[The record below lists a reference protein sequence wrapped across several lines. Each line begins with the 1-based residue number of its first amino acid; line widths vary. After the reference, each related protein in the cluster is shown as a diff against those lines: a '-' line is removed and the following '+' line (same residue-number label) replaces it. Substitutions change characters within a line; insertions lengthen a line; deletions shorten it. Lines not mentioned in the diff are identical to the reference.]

1 MKPHIKI
8 DRPHI
13 GSDDIARTK
22 DFSALL
28 KSYVALKNPLYKI
41 WWLGGIST
49 MLVFGTIAGLSNRPE
64 DQSTRT
70 AYVQRNESQLLAENT
85 KVAQTN
91 PEIHAEQGN
100 EEVLILDDASSSET
114 QTENLEQSTPPA
126 NDGATEAIPASNNE
140 VDNAATDTARQV
152 SDRKIYEST
161 YELGAPE
168 ANKDPIPK
176 TSFTPMDY
184 NPHVAG
190 IYDGN
195 INQSVLLS
203 NGIETVYP
211 FEILSFKMGCPAID
225 EDKEYMAEGNQFTP
239 EMRKAIKSLPYKSI
253 VYFYDIMA
261 RDENGKEARLR
272 SLRLFVI
279 K

>member
-49 MLVFGTIAGLSNRPE
+49 MLVLGTIAGFSSRSE
-64 DQSTRT
+64 DESKST
-70 AYVQRNESQLLAENT
+70 AHIQRNESQLLAENT

-91 PEIHAEQGN
+91 PEIITEQGK
-100 EEVLILDDASSSET
+100 EEVLILDDASSSES
-114 QTENLEQSTPPA
+114 QTENEDQSTPPA
-126 NDGATEAIPASNNE
+126 NDGATGSLPTSNNE
-140 VDNAATDTARQV
+140 VDNTATDTAQQV

-168 ANKDPIPK
+168 ANKDPLPK

-195 INQSVLLS
+195 IDQSVLLS

-261 RDENGKEARLR
+261 KDENGKEARLR

>member
-8 DRPHI
+8 DPPHI
-13 GSDDIARTK
+13 SSDDIARTK

-28 KSYVALKNPLYKI
+28 KSYAALKNPLYKI

-49 MLVFGTIAGLSNRPE
+49 MIVIGTIAGLSSKSG
-64 DQSTRT
+64 DKSTGIMHK
-70 AYVQRNESQLLAENT
+70 QIHESQLLAENT
-85 KVAQTN
+85 KIAQTN

-100 EEVLILDDASSSET
+100 EEVLILDDALSSET
-114 QTENLEQSTPPA
+114 QTESEEQSTPPT
-126 NDGATEAIPASNNE
+126 NVGATESEPTSNNE
-140 VDNAATDTARQV
+140 VDNTATDTARQV

-168 ANKDPIPK
+168 ANKDPLPK

-195 INQSVLLS
+195 IDQTVLLS